1 MCTHH
6 VNEPVQNLETYSS
19 AQHIHSCTVH
29 LDVLYALCIN
39 DGTYMYMYS
48 ALLNALS
55 VHASMLAISRY
66 YLTHSMWIALLL
78 AHILLCTMYLCTR
91 LCCYVNWTS
100 IPSCCVLLCKH
111 RHMLYMLPTISLSNS
126 IVHTHT
132 HTHTHS

>member
-78 AHILLCTMYLCTR
+78 AHMLVLVHT
-91 LCCYVNWTS
+91 
-100 IPSCCVLLCKH
+100 PVLLCKFDLH
-111 RHMLYMLPTISLSNS
+111 TIVLC
-126 IVHTHT
+126 IVVHAQTHVI
-132 HTHTHS
+132 HVANNKPV

>member
-78 AHILLCTMYLCTR
+78 AHILLCTMY
-91 LCCYVNWTS
+91 YVLVHT
-100 IPSCCVLLCKH
+100 PVLLCKMELH
-111 RHMLYMLPTISLSNS
+111 TIVLR
-126 IVHTHT
+126 IVVQAQTHT
-132 HTHTHS
+132 RYTCCQQ